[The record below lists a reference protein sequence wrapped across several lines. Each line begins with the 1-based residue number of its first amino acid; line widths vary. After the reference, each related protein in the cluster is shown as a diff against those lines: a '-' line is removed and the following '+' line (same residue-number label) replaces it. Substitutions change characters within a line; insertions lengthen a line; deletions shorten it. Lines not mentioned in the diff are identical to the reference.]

1 MKKIFVL
8 LLATAM
14 IFALAACG
22 ATPNGTDNNNT
33 QDDHQAE
40 TPDASYEAPQIT
52 ELYNEDFDYTDG
64 VGNSGHYAYRVPQI
78 EADTQGAEA
87 INKAISDAYTP
98 IVNGVLEDV
107 SDKVSLSC
115 FYVAWESYQYENIL
129 SLVVSCGWDA
139 DVNEY
144 NVYLYDIASGQ
155 QLTTAGLLKALDVE
169 ETVFLEAVRRAAA
182 AKFDTQYGAIAGGD
196 TDEFLTERRDWTLS
210 DENINM
216 DVRTYAD
223 GDGKLHVVLPIG
235 SIAGADSYEQVLSL
249 DDLAGALFLYRQ
261 PQTRSF
267 ERRAWQRNILQ
278 RASCNRTSA
287 DGCGLTAGSTFSM
300 PYTRPAPA
308 ASGCCPAP
316 FPARWSHWFCRLAS
330 RRGC

>member
-1 MKKIFVL
+1 MKKFL
-8 LLATAM
+8 TMLLAAAM
-14 IFALAACG
+14 LFTLAACG
-22 ATPNGTDNNNT
+22 TTPNETGNDNNT

-64 VGNSGHYAYRVPQI
+64 VGNSGHYVYRVPQI

-144 NVYLYDIASGQ
+144 NVYLYDIVSGQ
-155 QLTTAGLLKALDVE
+155 QLTTAGLLKALDVD

-249 DDLAGALFLYRQ
+249 DDIG
-261 PQTRSF
+261 
-267 ERRAWQRNILQ
+267 E
-278 RASCNRTSA
+278 
-287 DGCGLTAGSTFSM
+287 
-300 PYTRPAPA
+300 
-308 ASGCCPAP
+308 
-316 FPARWSHWFCRLAS
+316 
-330 RRGC
+330 

>member
-14 IFALAACG
+14 MLTLAACG
-22 ATPNGTDNNNT
+22 TTPNETGNDNNT

-64 VGNSGHYAYRVPQI
+64 VGNSGHYTYRVPQI

-87 INKAISDAYTP
+87 INGAISDEYTP
-98 IVNGVLEDV
+98 IVNSVLEDV

-115 FYVAWESYQYENIL
+115 FYVAWASYQYENIL

-155 QLTTAGLLKALDVE
+155 QLTTADLLKALDVE

-216 DVRTYAD
+216 SVRTYAD

-249 DDLAGALFLYRQ
+249 DDIG
-261 PQTRSF
+261 
-267 ERRAWQRNILQ
+267 E
-278 RASCNRTSA
+278 
-287 DGCGLTAGSTFSM
+287 
-300 PYTRPAPA
+300 
-308 ASGCCPAP
+308 
-316 FPARWSHWFCRLAS
+316 
-330 RRGC
+330 

>member
-1 MKKIFVL
+1 MKKIL
-8 LLATAM
+8 TMLLATAM
-14 IFALAACG
+14 MLTLAACG
-22 ATPNGTDNNNT
+22 TTPNETGNDNNT
-33 QDDHQAE
+33 QDNHQAE

-155 QLTTAGLLKALDVE
+155 QLTTADLLKALDVE
-169 ETVFLEAVRRAAA
+169 ETAFLEAVRRAAA

-196 TDEFLTERRDWTLS
+196 TDAFLTERRDWTLS
-210 DENINM
+210 DENISM
-216 DVRTYAD
+216 DIRTYAD

-249 DDLAGALFLYRQ
+249 DDIG
-261 PQTRSF
+261 
-267 ERRAWQRNILQ
+267 E
-278 RASCNRTSA
+278 
-287 DGCGLTAGSTFSM
+287 
-300 PYTRPAPA
+300 
-308 ASGCCPAP
+308 
-316 FPARWSHWFCRLAS
+316 
-330 RRGC
+330 

>member
-1 MKKIFVL
+1 M
-8 LLATAM
+8 
-14 IFALAACG
+14 
-22 ATPNGTDNNNT
+22 
-33 QDDHQAE
+33 
-40 TPDASYEAPQIT
+40 
-52 ELYNEDFDYTDG
+52 
-64 VGNSGHYAYRVPQI
+64 
-78 EADTQGAEA
+78 
-87 INKAISDAYTP
+87 
-98 IVNGVLEDV
+98 NGVLEDV

-144 NVYLYDIASGQ
+144 NVYLYDIVSGQ
-155 QLTTAGLLKALDVE
+155 QLTTAGLLKTLDVD

-235 SIAGADSYEQVLSL
+235 SVAGAVDILEVSHAPERTEVGIVQPRDIRAVGWPVINDENKRFCAFVAAYRIQRLVCRSGIFYKYHPCAG
-249 DDLAGALFLYRQ
+249 LAEGKLFHASEAALEARHGFQSVSQLNA
-261 PQTRSF
+261 
-267 ERRAWQRNILQ
+267 RRRHECSHA
-278 RASCNRTSA
+278 
-287 DGCGLTAGSTFSM
+287 CGVIDII
-300 PYTRPAPA
+300 
-308 ASGCCPAP
+308 
-316 FPARWSHWFCRLAS
+316 
-330 RRGC
+330 

>member
-144 NVYLYDIASGQ
+144 NVYLYDIVSGQ
-155 QLTTAGLLKALDVE
+155 QLTSLDGLAYQDTSSHNGHILAVPQGNALAHLKLVGRGIIKNGGSQTAKAQIN
-169 ETVFLEAVRRAAA
+169 RA
-182 AKFDTQYGAIAGGD
+182 Y
-196 TDEFLTERRDWTLS
+196 
-210 DENINM
+210 
-216 DVRTYAD
+216 
-223 GDGKLHVVLPIG
+223 IG
-235 SIAGADSYEQVLSL
+235 SGSLYSSLGFHIIGGIDNHHTGNGA
-249 DDLAGALFLYRQ
+249 
-261 PQTRSF
+261 
-267 ERRAWQRNILQ
+267 
-278 RASCNRTSA
+278 
-287 DGCGLTAGSTFSM
+287 
-300 PYTRPAPA
+300 
-308 ASGCCPAP
+308 
-316 FPARWSHWFCRLAS
+316 H
-330 RRGC
+330 

>member
-22 ATPNGTDNNNT
+22 ATPNGTDNNNP

-64 VGNSGHYAYRVPQI
+64 IGNSGHYTYRVPQI

-144 NVYLYDIASGQ
+144 NVYLYDIVSG
-155 QLTTAGLLKALDVE
+155 
-169 ETVFLEAVRRAAA
+169 
-182 AKFDTQYGAIAGGD
+182 
-196 TDEFLTERRDWTLS
+196 
-210 DENINM
+210 
-216 DVRTYAD
+216 
-223 GDGKLHVVLPIG
+223 
-235 SIAGADSYEQVLSL
+235 
-249 DDLAGALFLYRQ
+249 
-261 PQTRSF
+261 
-267 ERRAWQRNILQ
+267 
-278 RASCNRTSA
+278 
-287 DGCGLTAGSTFSM
+287 
-300 PYTRPAPA
+300 
-308 ASGCCPAP
+308 
-316 FPARWSHWFCRLAS
+316 
-330 RRGC
+330 

>member
-14 IFALAACG
+14 MLTLAACG
-22 ATPNGTDNNNT
+22 TTPNETVNDNNT

-52 ELYNEDFDYTDG
+52 ELYNEDFNYTDG
-64 VGNSGHYAYRVPQI
+64 IGNSGHYTYHVPQI

-155 QLTTAGLLKALDVE
+155 QLTTADLLKALDVE
-169 ETVFLEAVRRAAA
+169 ETAFLEAVRRAAA

-249 DDLAGALFLYRQ
+249 DDIG
-261 PQTRSF
+261 
-267 ERRAWQRNILQ
+267 E
-278 RASCNRTSA
+278 
-287 DGCGLTAGSTFSM
+287 
-300 PYTRPAPA
+300 
-308 ASGCCPAP
+308 
-316 FPARWSHWFCRLAS
+316 
-330 RRGC
+330 

>member
-14 IFALAACG
+14 MLTLAACG
-22 ATPNGTDNNNT
+22 TTPNETVNDNNT

-87 INKAISDAYTP
+87 INKAISDVYTP

-144 NVYLYDIASGQ
+144 NVYLYDIVSGQ
-155 QLTTAGLLKALDVE
+155 QLTTAGLLKALNVE
-169 ETVFLEAVRRAAA
+169 ETAFLEAVRRAAA

-196 TDEFLTERRDWTLS
+196 TDAFLTERRDWTLS

-249 DDLAGALFLYRQ
+249 DDIG
-261 PQTRSF
+261 
-267 ERRAWQRNILQ
+267 E
-278 RASCNRTSA
+278 
-287 DGCGLTAGSTFSM
+287 
-300 PYTRPAPA
+300 
-308 ASGCCPAP
+308 
-316 FPARWSHWFCRLAS
+316 
-330 RRGC
+330 

>member
-1 MKKIFVL
+1 MKKL
-8 LLATAM
+8 LTMLLATAM
-14 IFALAACG
+14 MFTLAACG
-22 ATPNGTDNNNT
+22 TTPNETGNDNNT

-64 VGNSGHYAYRVPQI
+64 VGNSGHYTYRVPQI

-144 NVYLYDIASGQ
+144 NVYLYDIVSGQ
-155 QLTTAGLLKALDVE
+155 QLTTVDLLKALDVE
-169 ETVFLEAVRRAAA
+169 ETAFLEAVRRAAA

-249 DDLAGALFLYRQ
+249 DDIG
-261 PQTRSF
+261 
-267 ERRAWQRNILQ
+267 E
-278 RASCNRTSA
+278 
-287 DGCGLTAGSTFSM
+287 
-300 PYTRPAPA
+300 
-308 ASGCCPAP
+308 
-316 FPARWSHWFCRLAS
+316 
-330 RRGC
+330 